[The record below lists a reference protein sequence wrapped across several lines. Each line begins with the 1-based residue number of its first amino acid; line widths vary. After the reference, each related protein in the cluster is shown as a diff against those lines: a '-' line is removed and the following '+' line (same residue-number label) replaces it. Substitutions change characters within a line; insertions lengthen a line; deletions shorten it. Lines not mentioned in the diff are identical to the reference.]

1 MEYTVKEVARIAGV
15 TVKTL
20 HYYHKIGLLLP
31 YKVTDA
37 GYRLYGKNEL
47 ELLQQI
53 LFFRELDF
61 SLDNIRIALEDE
73 TKRVDCL
80 RKQKEMLLV
89 RKLRTDCLL
98 NNIEE
103 SIIKAM
109 KGETMNIEKMFNG
122 LNKDQWESALSEQN
136 KHIKEN
142 YDYDMLK
149 NNPIDVDK
157 LNEQAKKAQEFT
169 DLMINALR
177 NGWKANDEKVQRLI
191 KNHIEFMNENGIKMD
206 AKMFSDSTKFFL
218 EDDFHRNMYE
228 NQQIGLSYYMS
239 FAAEMF
245 LNNQ

>member
-1 MEYTVKEVARIAGV
+1 MEYTVKEVARITGV

-31 YKVTDA
+31 CKVTDA
-37 GYRLYGKNEL
+37 GYRMYGKNEL

-61 SLDNIRIALEDE
+61 SLENIRIALEDE

-80 RKQKEMLLV
+80 IRQKEMLLA
-89 RKLRTDCLL
+89 RKHRTDCLL

-103 SIIKAM
+103 SIIAAM
-109 KGETMNIEKMFNG
+109 KGETMIIEKMFNG
-122 LNKDQWESALSEQN
+122 LNKEQWESALSEQN

-142 YDYDMLK
+142 YDYDMLQD
-149 NNPIDVDK
+149 NPIDVDK
-157 LNEQAKKAQEFT
+157 LNEQAKEAQEFT
-169 DLMINALR
+169 NFMINALR
-177 NGWKANDEKVQRLI
+177 NGLKANDEKVQGSI
-191 KNHIEFMNENGIKMD
+191 KKHIEFMNESGIKMD

-228 NQQIGLSYYMS
+228 NQQTGLSYYMS
-239 FAAEMF
+239 CAAEMF
-245 LNNQ
+245 LNNR